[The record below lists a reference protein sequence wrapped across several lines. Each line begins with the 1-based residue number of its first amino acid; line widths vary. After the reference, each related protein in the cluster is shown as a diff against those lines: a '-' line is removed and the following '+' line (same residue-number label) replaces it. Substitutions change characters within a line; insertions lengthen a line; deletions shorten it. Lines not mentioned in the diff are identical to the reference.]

1 MINVIQWPEAKYWEK
16 AWNPMVGCR
25 ACSPACEHC
34 YANAIN
40 NRFAMGNFAKPRET
54 LDQRPPRSGVVFCG
68 NMTDLFG
75 EWMDDFTDP
84 SVLIEHTLGNSRKAT
99 YLWLTKRPRVMTLAL
114 QGGVLNYKDE
124 DGEHQSPFFDCEF
137 GNQYF
142 GFTAE
147 NQEWYNKRISEWR
160 FGKPT
165 WVNGWLSAEPLLSS
179 IDLGLN
185 YIAPE
190 DMPFKWIVV
199 GCESGPQR
207 RPCKI
212 EWVEGIVDQALS
224 RGIPVF
230 VKQLDIDGKC
240 VRDIEKFPQH
250 LQIRQVP
257 WRSK

>member
-1 MINVIQWPEAKYWEK
+1 MSDELIQWPGAKYWTK
-16 AWNPMVGCR
+16 CFNPIIGCR
-25 ACSPACEHC
+25 KLSPACENC
-34 YANAIN
+34 YAEAFVK
-40 NRFAMGNFAKPRET
+40 RFNMTGCECNGFEPTRKENGKKMP
-54 LDQRPPRSGVVFCG
+54 QRGVVFCG
-68 NMTDLFG
+68 NITDLFG
-75 EWMDDFTDP
+75 SWVTPEEQDKWFEDMNQ
-84 SVLIEHTLGNSRKAT
+84 SVTKDGRHEAA
-99 YLWLTKRPRVMTLAL
+99 YLWLTKRP
-114 QGGVLNYKDE
+114 
-124 DGEHQSPFFDCEF
+124 
-137 GNQYF
+137 GNMAHAIHDSYEWLGDNAYF

-165 WVNGWLSAEPLLSS
+165 WANGWLSAEPLLSS

-257 WRSK
+257 WKGRYQ